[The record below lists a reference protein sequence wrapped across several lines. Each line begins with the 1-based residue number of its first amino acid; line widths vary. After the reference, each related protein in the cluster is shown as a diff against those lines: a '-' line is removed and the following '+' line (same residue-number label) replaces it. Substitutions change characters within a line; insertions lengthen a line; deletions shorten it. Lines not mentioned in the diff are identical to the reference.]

1 MSQRISNCFA
11 NQIDIHL
18 FNSLFN
24 LLRPLISVNTV
35 DSWFLMK
42 SPLPIVFIFTFYLM
56 TVFIIG
62 PKFMKNRD
70 PFDLKR
76 VILVYNIF
84 QIAASTAI
92 VAGVKFS
99 ISLLEHIKNV
109 FYFSFIAMVLAFETP
124 GSVWRI

>member
-1 MSQRISNCFA
+1 
-11 NQIDIHL
+11 
-18 FNSLFN
+18 
-24 LLRPLISVNTV
+24 
-35 DSWFLMK
+35 
-42 SPLPIVFIFTFYLM
+42 
-56 TVFIIG
+56 
-62 PKFMKNRD
+62 MKNRD

-84 QIAASTAI
+84 QIVASTAI